1 MAASGAPKSV
11 LANEF
16 LGEWVRLAPRLGAL
30 SLCLLLC
37 NLLRRFASLYL
48 VMLRNPFRFG
58 NLCFLTTR
66 LPSFGKLCRLGSGAK
81 LFLSLFLRLASATQ
95 QSFFDRA
102 QA

>member
-30 SLCLLLC
+30 CLLLC

-58 NLCFLTTR
+58 YLCFLATR